1 MKIEKDRIK
10 YTSNLARISLTA
22 SEEELFAGQLN
33 DILTYMEKIN
43 EIDTSGIEPTSHV
56 IAMDNVFRCDV
67 QKKPLSQTQ
76 ALVNAPDKKGSFF
89 RVPRVIE

>member
-1 MKIEKDRIK
+1 MKIEKDSIK

-67 QKKPLSQTQ
+67 QKKQLSQAQ